1 MGAKTGCVF
10 TLFIHRHP
18 IILQAGIVKSPIN
31 IEALQK
37 VDRKNYVINTDY
49 AYQDSPQPIGY
60 SATISAPHMHAHV
73 LEDILP
79 PLLKASHDY
88 PDKPLSIL
96 DVGCG
101 SGYLTAVF
109 GRMIEPKTTTKT
121 FESNTVL
128 NNGKVYGID
137 VIPQLVELSK
147 KNLRKQDGDLFDREI
162 VQVLTRDGWK
172 GYPEGAPYNAIHV
185 GAAAAT
191 FPRELMNQM
200 ALGGVM

>member
-1 MGAKTGCVF
+1 MYCKWDRAIYSTV
-10 TLFIHRHP
+10 TAY

-31 IEALQK
+31 IEALKK

-79 PLLKASHDY
+79 PLLKASKDY
-88 PDKPLSIL
+88 PEKPLSIL

-109 GRMIEPKTTTKT
+109 GRMVEHKTKT
-121 FESNTVL
+121 PGSNVL
-128 NNGKVYGID
+128 NKGKVFGID
-137 VIPQLVELSK
+137 VIPQLVELSR
-147 KNLRKQDGDLFDREI
+147 KNMLKEDGDLFDNGI
-162 VQVLTRDGWK
+162 VQVMTRDGWK

-191 FPRELMNQM
+191 FPRDLMNQM